1 MTTKVRKQIY
11 LEPEQNQRLQLTA
24 AERGV
29 AEAEI
34 IRQAL
39 TIHLH
44 NMRRTRLNH
53 GAWAAE
59 RDFIQQLIA
68 QPASTGERQWQREDI
83 YER

>member
-11 LEPEQNQRLQLTA
+11 LEPEQNQRLQLIAT
-24 AERGV
+24 ERGV

-39 TIHLH
+39 DIHLRH
-44 NMRRTRLNH
+44 MRHTRLDRQ
-53 GAWAAE
+53 AWAAE
-59 RDFIQQLIA
+59 RNFIQQLIA
-68 QPASTGERQWQREDI
+68 QPAPTGERQWRREDV